1 MVLSRECYVYFA
13 LFAGLLADELLL
25 KVVDECMGTDRK
37 RIVLSLATLKSLSV
51 YGTVEIDRY
60 LISILDTSVL
70 NSDKAGVFLSCA
82 LDLC

>member
-37 RIVLSLATLKSLSV
+37 RIVLSLAALESLSV
-51 YGTVEIDRY
+51 YGIRRSRSLPDRHPQR
-60 LISILDTSVL
+60 
-70 NSDKAGVFLSCA
+70 
-82 LDLC
+82 LCPQL